1 MRDMVQPM
9 LSILLV
15 VVGPIVLL
23 AAIAYGTFQ
32 WRRRGKAATE
42 TGERA
47 TRQLYERGA
56 EEEARTGAAPVPAL
70 AAALTFRMSRT
81 GWIVILVLGVV
92 LFGLAWWIGG
102 GRTPPAVI
110 PDTNTG
116 QGAPTSSPPATNR

>member
-1 MRDMVQPM
+1 MHDVLQPI
-9 LSILLV
+9 LSVLLMI
-15 VVGPIVLL
+15 VGPIVLL

-42 TGERA
+42 IGERA

-56 EEEARTGAAPVPAL
+56 EEEARTDAAPVPAR
-70 AAALTFRMSRT
+70 AAALASRISRT
-81 GWIVILVLGVV
+81 GWIAILVLGVG
-92 LFGLAWWIGG
+92 LLGGLAWYTGG

-116 QGAPTSSPPATNR
+116 PTSSPPATNR